1 MPSNTRRSKVCW
13 NSVCSP
19 VKARNCLGNCLR
31 ESGQRREPLPPDKI
45 TGIMLLLL
53 KIDWLELLR
62 SVVSLLFL
70 FRIWI
75 GTSVLGGSGLAR
87 ESGVSGNINVD

>member
-1 MPSNTRRSKVCW
+1 
-13 NSVCSP
+13 
-19 VKARNCLGNCLR
+19 
-31 ESGQRREPLPPDKI
+31 
-45 TGIMLLLL
+45 LLLL